1 MDLLEHQGKALFR
14 RHGVPVP
21 DGRLWPERPS
31 GPGGYVVKAQVPA
44 GGRGKAGGI
53 GFADDG
59 EAADMLA
66 SGLLGR
72 EIGDHAVG
80 AILIERRLDI
90 RREDYLAVALDRD
103 RRCLTLV
110 HALGGGV
117 EVESLP
123 PEALTRVA
131 VDPLIGLRDFHVA
144 AVLEAAKV
152 DGETRRAYGAVV
164 RALYRL
170 VVAEEAT
177 LAEVNPLALTADG
190 GVVAA
195 DAKVVLDDNA
205 AFRRA
210 ALPEDGDGQAI
221 GTSALEQAVRATGA
235 VGVEVDPDGDV
246 VAVVSGAG
254 LMMATLDLLVERGH
268 RVRAVVDLGGTV
280 LAGGAVL
287 ARVFAAVA
295 AAGPRV
301 TLLNAFM
308 QTALCDEFARML
320 VQAEEM
326 SPLRGTVVVRLKGR
340 QADEGRRLL
349 DARGFRVHED
359 LVPALD
365 ALADAAGGR

>member
-1 MDLLEHQGKALFR
+1 
-14 RHGVPVP
+14 
-21 DGRLWPERPS
+21 
-31 GPGGYVVKAQVPA
+31 VV
-44 GGRGKAGGI
+44 
-53 GFADDG
+53 
-59 EAADMLA
+59 
-66 SGLLGR
+66 
-72 EIGDHAVG
+72 
-80 AILIERRLDI
+80 
-90 RREDYLAVALDRD
+90 LDRD

-123 PEALTRVA
+123 QEALTRVP
-131 VDPLIGLRDFHVA
+131 VDPLIELRDFHVA
-144 AVLEAAKV
+144 RVLEAAKV
-152 DGETRRAYGAVV
+152 EGETRRAYGEVV
-164 RALYRL
+164 RALYTL
-170 VVAEEAT
+170 AVAEDAT

-195 DAKVVLDDNA
+195 DAKVTLDDNA
-205 AFRRA
+205 RFRRA
-210 ALPEDGDGQAI
+210 APDDGDAQAAAAS
-221 GTSALEQAVRATGA
+221 TLEQSLRATGA

-268 RVRAVVDLGGTV
+268 KVRAVVDLGGTV
-280 LAGGAVL
+280 LAGGEVL

-320 VQAEEM
+320 VQAQEM
-326 SPLRGTVVVRLKGR
+326 SPLRGGVVIRLKGR

-349 DARGFRVHED
+349 VERGFQVHED

-365 ALADAAGGR
+365 GLADAAGGR